1 MLDSYSQRTSSIV
14 IPQIENEKDSK
25 NNSDINKFE
34 QESNTNDNESETDL

>member
-1 MLDSYSQRTSSIV
+1 MLDSYSQGTSSIE
-14 IPQIENEKDSK
+14 IPQIENEKGSK